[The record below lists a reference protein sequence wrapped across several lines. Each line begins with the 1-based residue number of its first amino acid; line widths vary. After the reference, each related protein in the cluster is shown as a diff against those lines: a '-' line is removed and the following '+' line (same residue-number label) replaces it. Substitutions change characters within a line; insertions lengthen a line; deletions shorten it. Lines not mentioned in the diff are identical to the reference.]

1 MKFFVG
7 TSGYGHK
14 EWKGNFYPQ
23 GLSDKKMLSYYAERF
38 STVEINYTFRRL
50 PTQKVVRSWAEQV
63 PDSFRFVLK
72 APQVITHRKWLRNAA
87 KETNAF
93 IRVAAALKERQGP
106 ILFQLPPNFKK
117 DVVRLEAFLKHVAG
131 RAKSAFEFRHA
142 SWFDKEV
149 FDCLRQHAAVLCV
162 AEGDDLPESDLV
174 RTANWGYVRLRDDRY
189 TDKRLRNWIQ
199 RIRAQKWRE
208 SYVFFKHE
216 STGIG
221 PKLAARF
228 MKLAAT

>member
-1 MKFFVG
+1 MKFLVG

-50 PTQKVVRSWAEQV
+50 PTRKVVLSWAGQV

-72 APQVITHRKWLRNAA
+72 APQAITHRKRLRNAA

-93 IRVAAALKERQGP
+93 LRVAAALKERQGP
-106 ILFQLPPNFKK
+106 LLFQLPPNFKK
-117 DVVRLEAFLKHVAG
+117 DVVRLEAFLKHVAV

-149 FDCLRQHAAVLCV
+149 FDCLRAHAAVLCV

-189 TDKRLRNWIQ
+189 TDKRLRSWIQ
-199 RIRAQKWRE
+199 RIKAQKWRE
-208 SYVFFKHE
+208 SYVFLKHE
-216 STGIG
+216 STGMG

-228 MKLAAT
+228 MKLTGS